1 MATARLDESR
11 PGQLTRRAVSHFKRH
26 FFICQTKRP
35 VGDKP
40 SCGQQGSDVLFSRL
54 LDALDKRPELGP
66 QVEVTACGC
75 LGNCY
80 DGPSMV
86 VYPEGF
92 WYAKLTPADLD
103 EVIERHLIHGQPVE
117 RLKYSW

>member
-1 MATARLDESR
+1 
-11 PGQLTRRAVSHFKRH
+11 VSHFKRH

-54 LDALDKRPELGP
+54 VEALDKRPELGP

-92 WYAKLTPADLD
+92 WYAKLRPEDLD
-103 EVIERHLIHGQPVE
+103 EVIERHLVHGEPVE